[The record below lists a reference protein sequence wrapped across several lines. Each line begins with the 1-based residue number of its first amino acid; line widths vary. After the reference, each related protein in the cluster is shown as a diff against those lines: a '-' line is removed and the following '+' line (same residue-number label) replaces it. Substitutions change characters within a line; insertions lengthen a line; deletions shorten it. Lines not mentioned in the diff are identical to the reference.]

1 MKSHLSKQ
9 TFMEID
15 VTQLQMGDE
24 FLYSVQGTIARAKV
38 IRPVEQKK
46 VQPSYG
52 HPSGRPYYK
61 SVKCKVSI
69 VEKTYSWSNG
79 RSWVKREYCATE
91 DYNVEKYVDLNY
103 RNIWLLKK
111 A

>member
-1 MKSHLSKQ
+1 
-9 TFMEID
+9 MEID

-38 IRPVEQKK
+38 IRPVQVKK
-46 VQPSYG
+46 VQPSYN
-52 HPSGRPYYK
+52 PTNKTFYK
-61 SVKCKVSI
+61 SVKCKVAI
-69 VEKTYSWSNG
+69 AEKTYTSSWNG
-79 RSWVKREYCATE
+79 KTRTFTKKEYNASDNYTI
-91 DYNVEKYVDLNY
+91 EKYVDLNY